1 MKYLTIKI
9 HKALKRKKKKKKMKN
24 DIDYILQNL
33 KRIYKLLKF
42 FNDMTHT
49 YKSKTSFRTS

>member
-9 HKALKRKKKKKKMKN
+9 HKALKRKKKKMKN

>member
-33 KRIYKLLKF
+33 KEYINY
-42 FNDMTHT
+42 
-49 YKSKTSFRTS
+49 